1 MLLSCSKNDPSLK
14 PHFTIIYGARN
25 LWSTPQVVGRRVQQG
40 EDGYLTERDAVAD
53 FAPWERFEMKLQSG
67 RYIHV

>member
-1 MLLSCSKNDPSLK
+1 LI
-14 PHFTIIYGARN
+14 TIIYSDHGLFGLGARN